1 LGAGSGRDRVTVN
14 SLLPGGATDTG
25 MVPGDMAPQ
34 VRRQLLRPE
43 IVVQPLLWLASKMAD
58 EVTGA
63 RFAASLWDT
72 SLPPALAA
80 EKARSTPGS
89 IIPVP

>member
-1 LGAGSGRDRVTVN
+1 
-14 SLLPGGATDTG
+14 PGGATDTG
-25 MVPGDMAPQ
+25 MVPGNIAPQ

-43 IVVQPLLWLASKMAD
+43 IVVQPLLWLASEMAD

-63 RFAASLWDT
+63 RFAASLWDS

-80 EKARSTPGS
+80 EKARSKAGS
-89 IIPVP
+89 IVPVP